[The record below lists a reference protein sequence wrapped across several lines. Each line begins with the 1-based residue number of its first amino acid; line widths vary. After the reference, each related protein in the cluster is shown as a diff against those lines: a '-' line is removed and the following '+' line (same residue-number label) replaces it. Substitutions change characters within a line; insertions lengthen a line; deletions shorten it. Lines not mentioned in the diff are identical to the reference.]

1 MTDIVFASP
10 RTGATPKAARLFDS
24 PGAVRALLLIVITAA
39 VVAGFLVT
47 GDEEMARATRDAD
60 LTRLLRAMTAIKGL
74 MVAGAAASV
83 LWRLGSA
90 ITPPWFAAYA
100 LACCA
105 MAAGPGLIWNM
116 AHLGAGALLLHGG
129 LVATVLLVWRD
140 PAVSARLEALIA
152 ARRAAIRAGSG
163 R

>member
-10 RTGATPKAARLFDS
+10 RTGATLKAARLFDS
-24 PGAVRALLLIVITAA
+24 PGAVRALLLIVIAAA

-83 LWRLGSA
+83 FWRLGSA
-90 ITPPWFAAYA
+90 ITPPWLAAYMV
-100 LACCA
+100 ACGA
-105 MAAGPGLIWNM
+105 MAVGPGLIWNM